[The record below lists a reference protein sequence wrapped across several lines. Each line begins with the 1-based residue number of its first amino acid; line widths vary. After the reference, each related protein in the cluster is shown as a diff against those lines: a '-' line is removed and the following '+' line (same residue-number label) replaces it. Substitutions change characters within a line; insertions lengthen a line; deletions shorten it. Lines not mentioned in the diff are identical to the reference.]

1 MIQKGGHGLNKDE
14 EEKKANNKDK
24 PTYESVQ
31 DETGLIVTCK
41 GDSHFF
47 PSGVTQPEHPYY
59 EEALKAHAKGDI
71 EALILF
77 EVQSLREQAE
87 SADRT
92 EKWISKMANERPRR
106 RPKG

>member
-1 MIQKGGHGLNKDE
+1 MILNCTIFSYYCTILKPCKE
-14 EEKKANNKDK
+14 EEKKTNNKDK

-31 DETGLIVTCK
+31 DETGLTVTYD

-59 EEALKAHAKGDI
+59 EEALKAHTKGDI
-71 EALILF
+71 AALILL
-77 EVQSLREQAE
+77 EVQAVREQIEAQAE

-92 EKWISKMANERPRR
+92 EK
-106 RPKG
+106 